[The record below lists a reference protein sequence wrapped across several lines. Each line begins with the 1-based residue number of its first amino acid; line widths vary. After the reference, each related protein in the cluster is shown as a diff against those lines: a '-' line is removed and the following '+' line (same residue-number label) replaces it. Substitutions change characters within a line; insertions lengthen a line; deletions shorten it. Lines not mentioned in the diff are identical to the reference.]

1 VYKSQ
6 LLKEQFEII
15 VKKNIIDI
23 SVKLPLIL
31 IAIIAVAVS
40 GTISLLFHYSLGIV
54 GNGPAQFAY
63 GISSDSI
70 FGDVPASTDSDDSKE
85 GGSNNI
91 NNDDGN
97 KKLSKQMTTSSSG
110 SNIAP
115 QAKTDSTISNEDD
128 SNSSTNTSSPSSS
141 LPGTKDVSIT
151 GVYQDNSF
159 EPNSIEINAGES
171 VTWTNNDNEIHD
183 ITSGNEEEEGMG
195 QEFVSGTLSTGKSFS
210 HTFDR
215 PGTYPY
221 FCSFHESMTGEVI
234 VK

>member
-1 VYKSQ
+1 VYKSR

-15 VKKNIIDI
+15 VKKDIFDI

-31 IAIIAVAVS
+31 VAIITVAVS
-40 GTISLLFHYSLGIV
+40 GTISLLFHYTSGIV
-54 GNGPAQFAY
+54 GNGPAQLAY

-85 GGSNNI
+85 GGSNNN

-97 KKLSKQMTTSSSG
+97 KKSSKQVTTSSSG

-141 LPGTKDVSIT
+141 LSGTKDVSLT
-151 GVYQDNSF
+151 GVYQVNSF
-159 EPNSIEINAGES
+159 DPNSIEINAGES

-183 ITSGNEEEEGMG
+183 ITSGDEEEESMG
-195 QEFVSGTLSTGKSFS
+195 QEFASGTLSTGKSFS